1 MAVVYRVGG
10 KMKFPIMYEN
20 SKVPVWLSK
29 VSPIEIGAI
38 SLGLLVFSRGEMS
51 LETKNH
57 ETIHYKQWLELLFIG
72 FLILYPLFWVINLIR
87 SRSGDLAYY
96 DIPFEREAYD
106 NDQNL
111 NYLNERKPY
120 AWIHYLRKQDEAV

>member
-1 MAVVYRVGG
+1 M
-10 KMKFPIMYEN
+10 FEN

-51 LETKNH
+51 PETKNH

-72 FLILYPLFWVINLIR
+72 FLILYPLFWVINLLR
-87 SRSGDLAYY
+87 YRSGDLAYY

>member
-1 MAVVYRVGG
+1 
-10 KMKFPIMYEN
+10 MKFPIMFEN

-51 LETKNH
+51 PETKNH

-72 FLILYPLFWVINLIR
+72 FLILYPLFWVINLLR
-87 SRSGDLAYY
+87 YRSGDLAYY